1 MLMTVLAV
9 AGTAFGS
16 AVLPVVSIELVVIAV
31 SSGMAGPGWLAVAA
45 AAAAGQ
51 VAGKS
56 LYLLAARSGVL
67 LPAVLRGRVGAAVAT
82 TTVGTRTAGRLQ
94 RLRERCA
101 DHRGRLLGLLSISAF
116 TGLPPIMLTT
126 VLAGVSGVALRAYVA
141 ICLPMR
147 FARFSVIAAAPYLL
161 PGWLR

>member
-1 MLMTVLAV
+1 MLMTLLAV

-16 AVLPVVSIELVVIAV
+16 AVLPLVSIELVVVAV

-56 LYLLAARSGVL
+56 LYLLAARAGVS
-67 LPAVLRGRVGAAVAT
+67 LPTVLRGRIGATVAT
-82 TTVGTRTAGRLQ
+82 TTAGTRNAGRLQ

-101 DHRGRLLGLLSISAF
+101 DHRGRLLGLLSVSSFA
-116 TGLPPIMLTT
+116 GLPPIMLTT
-126 VLAGVSGVALRAYVA
+126 VLAGVSGVGLRAYVA

-147 FARFSVIAAAPYLL
+147 FARFAVVAATPYLL
-161 PGWLR
+161 PGWLW